1 MLWRKKKVD
10 AILSFKDE
18 NHYQVTYA
26 NTDPSKTNMTRQ
38 VINSTLKQV
47 QVQELIDSLKEAQ
60 QANLQ
65 AQVQANGGKI
75 AQVTGRYQKPRGYQ
89 RSVKNKTH

>member
-1 MLWRKKKVD
+1 MPIRIQWNNL
-10 AILSFKDE
+10 
-18 NHYQVTYA
+18 
-26 NTDPSKTNMTRQ
+26 TRQ

-75 AQVTGRYQKPRGYQ
+75 TK
-89 RSVKNKTH
+89 